1 MWSLTACHHLEQLCV
16 IHPGPAGMFTEIV
29 GIGLS
34 PGERY
39 GTSLFT
45 QHELLSVSEG
55 REMKHKAKCLLITD
69 VFIRLHAFAHIFFQA
84 FDYFSGWTFVTW
96 TPVLVFAG

>member
-1 MWSLTACHHLEQLCV
+1 
-16 IHPGPAGMFTEIV
+16 MFTEIV

-45 QHELLSVSEG
+45 QHELLRVSEG